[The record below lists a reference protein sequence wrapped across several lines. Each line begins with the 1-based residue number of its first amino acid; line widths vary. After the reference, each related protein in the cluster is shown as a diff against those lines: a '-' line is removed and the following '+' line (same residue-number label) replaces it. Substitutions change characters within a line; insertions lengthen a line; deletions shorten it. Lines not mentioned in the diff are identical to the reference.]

1 MAGLERT
8 YLSPTNGGCQV
19 QGEGDLVR
27 RAQQGDQQA
36 FAQLYEEHFD
46 RVYRYVVLKIGD
58 RMEAEDMTQQVFLN
72 AFQSVSS
79 YKMKGSPFASWLY
92 RIAHNKVVD
101 HLRKKTRQPVQLEE
115 SMASSY
121 ITDGDPQLVAE
132 QNISAQQL
140 VKAIKLLTG
149 AQQEV
154 ISLRFAAGLS
164 IAEVAKTMGKSEG
177 AIKALQHSA
186 VLALRKIM
194 VSKDG

>member
-1 MAGLERT
+1 
-8 YLSPTNGGCQV
+8 V

-58 RMEAEDMTQQVFLN
+58 RMEAEDMTQQVFLS

-79 YKMKGSPFASWLY
+79 YKIKGSPFASWLY

-101 HLRKKTRQPVQLEE
+101 HLRRKKRQPVQLEE
-115 SMASSY
+115 SMASSF

-132 QNISAQQL
+132 QNISAEQL
-140 VKAIKLLTG
+140 SKATKLLTE

-164 IAEVAKTMGKSEG
+164 IAEVAKAMGKSEG

-194 VSKDG
+194 VSKDE